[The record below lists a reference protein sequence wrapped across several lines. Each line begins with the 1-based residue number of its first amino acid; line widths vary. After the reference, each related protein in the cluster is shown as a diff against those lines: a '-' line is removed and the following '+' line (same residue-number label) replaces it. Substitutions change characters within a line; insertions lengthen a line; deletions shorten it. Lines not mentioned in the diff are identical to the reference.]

1 MTPSLPTT
9 EPATLASEVA
19 ERDNSNL
26 SAVGRRKSASARV
39 RLIRNGSGKIT
50 VNKQAYTAYFTTFDA
65 RATCRTPLEV
75 VGQADKLDVEARI
88 TGGGVNSQ
96 ADALRLGIAR
106 ALCLL
111 NPTFQ
116 RALRKV
122 GHLTRDA
129 RIKERKKP
137 GLKKARRAPQWAKR

>member
-1 MTPSLPTT
+1 M
-9 EPATLASEVA
+9 
-19 ERDNSNL
+19 
-26 SAVGRRKSASARV
+26 
-39 RLIRNGSGKIT
+39 
-50 VNKQAYTAYFTTFDA
+50 
-65 RATCRTPLEV
+65 